1 LIMRYAA
8 MERFYD
14 RMEAR
19 EAEIENAI
27 EKLEVAQDNAKN
39 EKQAQAM
46 RAEIENLLES
56 LDEVNRERADY
67 SAENYDS
74 GFEAWEA
81 GF

>member
-1 LIMRYAA
+1 MMRYAA
-8 MERFYD
+8 MGRFYD

-19 EAEIENAI
+19 ESEIENAI
-27 EKLEVAQDNAKN
+27 GKLESAQDNADEN
-39 EKQAQAM
+39 QAQAM
-46 RAEIENLLES
+46 QAETENLLES
-56 LDEVNRERADY
+56 LDEVNRERAEY